1 MHYYYIL
8 LQDENK
14 VREEEERER
23 EGTEEKLG
31 VSMVLFNIL
40 LIWYHQNMNKKKNF
54 KNKFNELILFLTKYY
69 ILIEIALLE

>member
-1 MHYYYIL
+1 LHYYYIL

-40 LIWYHQNMNKKKNF
+40 LI
-54 KNKFNELILFLTKYY
+54 
-69 ILIEIALLE
+69 